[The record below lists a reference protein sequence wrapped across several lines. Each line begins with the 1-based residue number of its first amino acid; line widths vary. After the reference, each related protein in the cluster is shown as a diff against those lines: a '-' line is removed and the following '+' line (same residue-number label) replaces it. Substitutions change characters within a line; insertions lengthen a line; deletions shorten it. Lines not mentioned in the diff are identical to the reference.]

1 VTPPETSALTVE
13 IANLRGDINGFRG
26 DINAVGRDLSDI
38 KTSCAVLIARSD
50 RTEQD
55 VRDLRKEL
63 EDEVRKIREDEV
75 KPLKADIA
83 AVKSRQWPL
92 QSVAVVA
99 SATAVGL
106 GIWTALGR

>member
-1 VTPPETSALTVE
+1 MTPPETSALTAE

-55 VRDLRKEL
+55 VRDLRREL
-63 EDEVRKIREDEV
+63 EDEVKSLRDD
-75 KPLKADIA
+75 LT

>member
-13 IANLRGDINGFRG
+13 IANLRGDINGFRS

-63 EDEVRKIREDEV
+63 EDEVKDLRAD
-75 KPLKADIA
+75 LKA
-83 AVKSRQWPL
+83 VKARQWPL

-106 GIWTALGR
+106 GVWTALGR